1 MGSQRFIAHD
11 DRVESGD
18 WWVTGHQT
26 PPGGDEIMTGQLD
39 HGGVEDHWA
48 WGVEWVWVGGYSA
61 ASTTIILLNFS
72 LFIAVI
78 RNRYLH
84 YSFNY
89 VVFALALRNIC
100 RVVFTLYLVFI
111 AKLSQSKYPNELV
124 STAAWSHRLL
134 PLWLSAAAV

>member
-1 MGSQRFIAHD
+1 MFF
-11 DRVESGD
+11 
-18 WWVTGHQT
+18 
-26 PPGGDEIMTGQLD
+26 PGQLD
-39 HGGVEDHWA
+39 HGGEEGHWA

-111 AKLSQSKYPNELV
+111 AKLSQSKYPNEV
-124 STAAWSHRLL
+124 SLILTLIFIIIKGYSSNH
-134 PLWLSAAAV
+134 PF